1 MFCWGEDSQRGFW
14 LQRRPEAPDEAAVHH
29 LEVRYRLSDLSA
41 ASSVLGFVKS
51 NGNAFIMRTAESRDG
66 RRVRGKQKFVKSKEK
81 MKAVSCGDE
90 ADVMLL
96 SDRGALLSVDS
107 THTPPTAR
115 PLEAFSNIQVS
126 QVSCGIKHSVVL
138 TRDGRVFTWG
148 QNSRGQLGLG
158 KKSSGSGSPQL
169 VQTLSEIPL
178 VQVCAGGEQSFVLSV
193 SGGLF
198 SWGRNDCGQL
208 GLGDT
213 TDRSTPTSVQCL
225 NMKKTVHVSCGKD
238 HTAILTK
245 HGSVFTFGSGQFG
258 QLGHNSTR
266 NEVRPRLVAELWGA
280 KVTKIA
286 CGRNHTLVLTDTR
299 KVYSFGCDDQGQLGR
314 GDDPTVPLPV
324 QLPNEPNN
332 MEIRNIFAAE
342 NCSFATCLS
351 HQDVHEDSNPESL
364 TQHRLDDV
372 IDKWS
377 SESDPK
383 SWKKITQEIWR
394 MFSSACCLNQSFL
407 EQSRDKHFQTSPK
420 FCGLNLK
427 RARRA
432 FKKLVKKDDVR
443 AEVEAAV
450 LKLLPSLQKKTLSV
464 EGLRIYLLL
473 IELLHVIQKHTRQWS
488 TKLAEAV
495 AAAVISLSVE
505 SLQVIGDWWSS
516 LSASTMVR
524 YVTVWKQAIAVILT
538 SESDPYKS
546 GVRNLLQVLQYMY
559 NANSKVAESQRIPDS
574 DFCLVI
580 YRDFLH
586 GDLLLWRLQCRRGW
600 VNPQPVIVGN
610 FPIVMD
616 LQSKTMVF
624 GLNAYYNKVG
634 EIPELLVN
642 FFMSLGCPDMDYE
655 YFELE
660 LRRASVLEDT
670 FEELAAADPKDYKR
684 RLAVFFDGN
693 FELDNLYIKDFFY
706 EVFHEMVS
714 AESGMFMFN
723 DSETLAWFPST
734 AAQEDQRFYMFGVLC
749 GLALYNQHIIY
760 LPFPLVLF
768 KKLLGVKPSL
778 EDMIEFSPTVGES
791 LQAILEEYTD
801 DDFEILYMDFLIN
814 WDGKEVDLDPKN
826 PEKPLTSR
834 NKREFVDAY
843 VNHAFNTSVETV
855 FQAFKRGFF
864 QVCER
869 DLVKLFRP
877 KELQEVMVGKHF
889 QDWEK
894 LKQNTRYEGD
904 FNSNHHTVQMFW
916 EVFEELSENQKKAF
930 LWFVTGFEQVPVLS
944 KDKIAMKIR
953 VRHVEDLDYD
963 RYYPETQTCFSEL
976 QIPLYST
983 KEIMRTKLM
992 EALSNNR
999 RIRQ

>member
-1 MFCWGEDSQRGFW
+1 MFCWGEDSQQGFW
-14 LQRRPEAPDEAAVHH
+14 LQQRPEARSEAAVQH
-29 LEVRYRLSDLSA
+29 LEVRYRVSDLSA
-41 ASSVLGFVKS
+41 ASSVLSFVKS

-66 RRVRGKQKFVKSKEK
+66 RRVREKQKFVKSKEK

-90 ADVMLL
+90 DHVMLL

-107 THTPPTAR
+107 TQTPLTAR

-126 QVSCGIKHSVVL
+126 QVSCGTKHSVVL
-138 TRDGRVFTWG
+138 TRDGWVFTWG

-158 KKSSGSGSPQL
+158 KKSSGSGSPEL
-169 VQTLSEIPL
+169 VRSLSEIPL
-178 VQVCAGGEQSFVLSV
+178 VQICAGGDQSFGLSV

-208 GLGDT
+208 GLGDS

-280 KVTKIA
+280 KVIKLE

-332 MEIRNIFAAE
+332 VEVRNIFAAE

-351 HQDVHEDSNPESL
+351 NQDIHEDSNPESL

-377 SESDPK
+377 SELDPK
-383 SWKKITQEIWR
+383 SWKKIRQEICK

-407 EQSRDKHFQTSPK
+407 EQSGDKHFQTSPK

-427 RARRA
+427 LARRA

-464 EGLRIYLLL
+464 EALRIYLLL
-473 IELLHVIQKHTRQWS
+473 IELLHVIQKHTRQRS

-495 AAAVISLSVE
+495 AAAVISLSLE

-524 YVTVWKQAIAVILT
+524 YVTVWKQAVSVILT
-538 SESDPYKS
+538 SEHDPYKS
-546 GVRNLLQVLQYMY
+546 GIRNLLQVLQFMY
-559 NANSKVAESQRIPDS
+559 NANSRVAESQRIPDN
-574 DFCLVI
+574 DFYLSI
-580 YRDFLH
+580 DEMFLRR
-586 GDLLLWRLQCRRGW
+586 DLLVWQMRSQQ
-600 VNPQPVIVGN
+600 VFNVEPVIVGN

-616 LQSKTMVF
+616 LQSKKRVF
-624 GLNAYYNKVG
+624 DLNADSSKKG
-634 EIPELLVN
+634 DIDE
-642 FFMSLGCPDMDYE
+642 YE
-655 YFELE
+655 EDLFWEFGICYPSSHYFELE
-660 LRRASVLEDT
+660 LRRASILEDT
-670 FEELAAADPKDYKR
+670 FEELAAADPEDYKR
-684 RLAVFFDGN
+684 PLSVFFDEN
-693 FELDNLYIKDFFY
+693 FRLSNLDMKDFFY
-706 EVFHEMVS
+706 EVFHEMIS

-791 LQAILEEYTD
+791 LQSILEDYTD
-801 DDFEILYMDFLIN
+801 DDIVNLYMDFMIN

-826 PEKPLTSR
+826 PEKPLTSQ

-894 LKQNTRYEGD
+894 LKQNTRYQGD
-904 FNSNHHTVQMFW
+904 FHPNHRTVQMFW

-930 LWFVTGFEQVPVLS
+930 LWFVTGFEQVPILS
-944 KDKIAMKIR
+944 KDKIAMTIR
-953 VRHVEDLDYD
+953 VRLVQDLDYD
-963 RYYPETQTCFSEL
+963 RYYPETHTCNSVLEL
-976 QIPLYST
+976 PLYST
-983 KEIMRTKLM
+983 KEIMQTKLT

>member
-14 LQRRPEAPDEAAVHH
+14 LQQRPEARSEAAVQH
-29 LEVRYRLSDLSA
+29 LEVRYRVSDLSA
-41 ASSVLGFVKS
+41 ASSVLSFVKS

-90 ADVMLL
+90 DHVMLL

-107 THTPPTAR
+107 TQTPLTAR

-126 QVSCGIKHSVVL
+126 QVSCGTKHSVVL
-138 TRDGRVFTWG
+138 TRDGWVFTWG

-158 KKSSGSGSPQL
+158 KKSSGSGSPEL
-169 VQTLSEIPL
+169 VRSLSEIPL
-178 VQVCAGGEQSFVLSV
+178 VQICAGGDQSFGLSV

-208 GLGDT
+208 GLGDS

-280 KVTKIA
+280 KVIKLE
-286 CGRNHTLVLTDTR
+286 CGRNHTLVLTDTW

-332 MEIRNIFAAE
+332 VEIRNIFAAE
-342 NCSFATCLS
+342 NCSFSTCLS
-351 HQDVHEDSNPESL
+351 NQDVHEDSNPEIL

-377 SESDPK
+377 SELDPK
-383 SWKKITQEIWR
+383 SWKKIRQEICK

-407 EQSRDKHFQTSPK
+407 EQSGDKHFQTSLK

-427 RARRA
+427 LARRA

-464 EGLRIYLLL
+464 EALRIYLLL
-473 IELLHVIQKHTRQWS
+473 IELLHVIQKHTRQRS

-495 AAAVISLSVE
+495 AAAVISLSLE

-524 YVTVWKQAIAVILT
+524 YVTVWKQAVSVILT
-538 SESDPYKS
+538 SEHDPYKS
-546 GVRNLLQVLQYMY
+546 GIRNLLQVLQFMY
-559 NANSKVAESQRIPDS
+559 NANSRVAESQRIPDS
-574 DFCLVI
+574 DFYLSI
-580 YRDFLH
+580 DERFLR
-586 GDLLLWRLQCRRGW
+586 GDLLVWQMRSQQ
-600 VNPQPVIVGN
+600 VFNVEPVIVGN

-616 LQSKTMVF
+616 LQSKKRVF
-624 GLNAYYNKVG
+624 DLNADSSKKG
-634 EIPELLVN
+634 DIDE
-642 FFMSLGCPDMDYE
+642 YE
-655 YFELE
+655 EDLFWEFGICYPSSHYFELE
-660 LRRASVLEDT
+660 LRRASILEDT
-670 FEELAAADPKDYKR
+670 FEELAAADPEDYKR
-684 RLAVFFDGN
+684 PLSV
-693 FELDNLYIKDFFY
+693 
-706 EVFHEMVS
+706 
-714 AESGMFMFN
+714 
-723 DSETLAWFPST
+723 
-734 AAQEDQRFYMFGVLC
+734 AQEDQRFYMFGVLC

-791 LQAILEEYTD
+791 LQSILEDYTD
-801 DDFEILYMDFLIN
+801 DDIVNLYMDFMIN

-826 PEKPLTSR
+826 PEKPLTSQ

-894 LKQNTRYEGD
+894 LKQNTRYQGD
-904 FNSNHHTVQMFW
+904 FHPNHRTVQMFW

-930 LWFVTGFEQVPVLS
+930 LWFVTGFEQVPILS
-944 KDKIAMKIR
+944 KDKIAMTIR
-953 VRHVEDLDYD
+953 VRLVQDLDYD
-963 RYYPETQTCFSEL
+963 RYYPETHTCNSVLEL
-976 QIPLYST
+976 PLYST
-983 KEIMRTKLM
+983 KEIMQTKLT